1 MKTLRVASY
10 NIRHAADAGFDMSVL
25 AGVIRSVGAEIVGL
39 QEVDMNAA
47 RSGSHDQ
54 VKELMEALGFEY
66 GEFVRSIDIRGGQ
79 YGTAVVSKYSIT
91 DKTVYPLYLG
101 PKSEQR
107 MLGVF
112 SVDVAGTE
120 LTLANTHL
128 DYLSAETIRTQ
139 MREVNAVLKD
149 KDYILTGDFNTTDMT
164 QFYELEG
171 ASFTMCDEHR
181 LVTFPSSGI
190 TIDNVVYKGP
200 YKLTDFGTV
209 ENSYS
214 DHRMLWAEFEI
225 E

>member
-1 MKTLRVASY
+1 MKTLKVASY
-10 NIRHAADAGFDMSVL
+10 NIRHGADAGLDMSVL
-25 AGVIRSVGAEIVGL
+25 AGVISSVGAEIVGL

-54 VKELMEALGFEY
+54 VRELMDALGYGY

-79 YGTAVVSKYSIT
+79 YGTAVVSKYPIT
-91 DKTVYPLYLG
+91 KKEVYPLYLG

-112 SVDVAGTE
+112 TIDVDGTPI
-120 LTLANTHL
+120 TFANTHL

-181 LVTFPSSGI
+181 LVTFPSTGI
-190 TIDNVVYKGP
+190 TIDNVVYKGA
-200 YKLTDFGTV
+200 YRLLSFGTV
-209 ENSYS
+209 EESYS
-214 DHRMLWAEFEI
+214 DHRMLWAELEM
-225 E
+225 

>member
-1 MKTLRVASY
+1 MKTLKVASY
-10 NIRHAADAGFDMSVL
+10 NIRHGADAGLDMSVL
-25 AGVIRSVGAEIVGL
+25 AGVISSVGAEIVGL

-54 VKELMEALGFEY
+54 VRELMDALGYGY
-66 GEFVRSIDIRGGQ
+66 GEFVHSIDIRGGE
-79 YGTAVVSKYSIT
+79 YGTAVVSKYPIT
-91 DKTVYPLYLG
+91 SKEVYPLYLG

-112 SVDVAGTE
+112 AIDVDGTPI
-120 LTLANTHL
+120 TFANTHL

-139 MREVNAVLKD
+139 MREVNSVLKD

-190 TIDNVVYKGP
+190 TIDNIVYKGN
-200 YKLTDFGTV
+200 YTLKEFGTV
-209 ENSYS
+209 ENSFS
-214 DHRMLWAEFEI
+214 DHRMLWAELEM
-225 E
+225 

>member
-1 MKTLRVASY
+1 MKTLKVASY
-10 NIRHAADAGFDMSVL
+10 NIRHGADAGLDMSVL

-54 VKELMEALGFEY
+54 VAELMDALGYGY

-79 YGTAVVSKYSIT
+79 YGTAVVSKYPIT
-91 DKTVYPLYLG
+91 KKEVYPLYLG

-112 SVDVAGTE
+112 AIDVDGAPITF
-120 LTLANTHL
+120 ANTHL

-149 KDYILTGDFNTTDMT
+149 KDYVLTGDFNTTDMT

-181 LVTFPSSGI
+181 LVTFPSAGI
-190 TIDNVVYKGP
+190 TIDNIVYKGA
-200 YKLTDFGTV
+200 YKLLSFGTV
-209 ENSYS
+209 EESYS
-214 DHRMLWAEFEI
+214 DHRMLWAELEM
-225 E
+225 

>member
-1 MKTLRVASY
+1 MKTLKVASY
-10 NIRHAADAGFDMSVL
+10 NIRHGADAGLDMSVL
-25 AGVIRSVGAEIVGL
+25 AGVISSVGAEIVGL

-54 VKELMEALGFEY
+54 VRELMDALGYGY
-66 GEFVRSIDIRGGQ
+66 GEFVRSIDIRGGE
-79 YGTAVVSKYSIT
+79 YGTAVVSKYPIT
-91 DKTVYPLYLG
+91 SKEIYPLYLG

-112 SVDVAGTE
+112 AIDVDGTPI
-120 LTLANTHL
+120 TFANTHL

-139 MREVNAVLKD
+139 MREVNSVLKD

-190 TIDNVVYKGP
+190 TIDNIVYKGN
-200 YKLTDFGTV
+200 YTLKKFGTV
-209 ENSYS
+209 ENSFS
-214 DHRMLWAEFEI
+214 DHRMLWAELEM
-225 E
+225 

>member
-1 MKTLRVASY
+1 MSTLKVASY

-39 QEVDMNAA
+39 QEVDMNAT

-54 VKELMEALGFEY
+54 VAELMEALGFEY
-66 GEFVRSIDIRGGQ
+66 GEFVRSIDIKGGQ
-79 YGTAVVSKYSIT
+79 YGTAVVSKYPIT
-91 DKTVYPLYLG
+91 KKEVYPLYLG

-112 SVDVAGTE
+112 TVEVDGKTI
-120 LTLANTHL
+120 TFANTHL
-128 DYLSAETIRTQ
+128 DFVSSETIRTQ
-139 MREVNAVLKD
+139 MREVNAILRD
-149 KDYILTGDFNTTDMT
+149 GDYILTGDFNTTDMT

-181 LVTFPSSGI
+181 LVTFPSTGI

-200 YKLTDFGTV
+200 YELLDFGTV
-209 ENSYS
+209 EQSYS
-214 DHRMLWAEFEI
+214 DHRMLWAELEI
-225 E
+225 K